1 MITIDSFVPT
11 RIVFGAGRL
20 AELVSV
26 DLPGKRALICTT
38 KSARAE
44 HLSLIENVV
53 KMLAE
58 AGVESVVFDGVG
70 ANPTKDQVDAAC
82 ELAKS
87 SSSDFIIGLGGG
99 SSIDLAKAVAFLL
112 CEGGDLWDYAYTGT
126 GGRKE
131 VTKALPIVAI
141 TTTAGTGTEADPYS
155 VITNTE
161 TGEKL
166 DFAAE
171 PLFPV
176 LSIIDPELM
185 MTLPRDLSIY
195 QGLDALFHA
204 SECLITNRGE
214 NLLVDA
220 YANESITS
228 VVHYLPQVVE
238 DPNNLEARTRV
249 SYAANIC
256 SGYTQSL
263 IGTTSHH
270 IIAQTIG
277 GMFPNVPHGAALV
290 MIAEEYYRKIS
301 TLATPELNRLA
312 AYFGIES
319 SDGLGWS
326 LGLGKFFEKLGV
338 RHLPMSAYG
347 ITREDLPQIADYTVN
362 RTGISDIDN
371 YTLTVEDVQE
381 ILEKS
386 YC

>member
-1 MITIDSFVPT
+1 
-11 RIVFGAGRL
+11 
-20 AELVSV
+20 
-26 DLPGKRALICTT
+26 
-38 KSARAE
+38 
-44 HLSLIENVV
+44 
-53 KMLAE
+53 
-58 AGVESVVFDGVG
+58 
-70 ANPTKDQVDAAC
+70 
-82 ELAKS
+82 
-87 SSSDFIIGLGGG
+87 
-99 SSIDLAKAVAFLL
+99 
-112 CEGGDLWDYAYTGT
+112 
-126 GGRKE
+126 
-131 VTKALPIVAI
+131 
-141 TTTAGTGTEADPYS
+141 
-155 VITNTE
+155 
-161 TGEKL
+161 
-166 DFAAE
+166 AE

-185 MTLPRDLSIY
+185 VTLPRDLTIY

-220 YANESITS
+220 YANESIAS

-301 TLATPELNRLA
+301 TLAMPELNRLA

-347 ITREDLPQIADYTVN
+347 IAREDLPQIADYTVN
-362 RTGISDIDN
+362 RTGISDVDN
-371 YTLTVEDVQE
+371 YTLTVEDVLE